1 MFYYAQKVN
10 FSGIKSPDQVA
21 DSQRRA
27 DSVVLI
33 ISIILIIADELDS
46 RLCYIQ
52 RVLFSKQKQ
61 RSFPSSVVRYK
72 YLTA

>member
-10 FSGIKSPDQVA
+10 FIWFNSPHQVA

-33 ISIILIIADELDS
+33 ISIILIIVDEW
-46 RLCYIQ
+46 
-52 RVLFSKQKQ
+52 
-61 RSFPSSVVRYK
+61 
-72 YLTA
+72 